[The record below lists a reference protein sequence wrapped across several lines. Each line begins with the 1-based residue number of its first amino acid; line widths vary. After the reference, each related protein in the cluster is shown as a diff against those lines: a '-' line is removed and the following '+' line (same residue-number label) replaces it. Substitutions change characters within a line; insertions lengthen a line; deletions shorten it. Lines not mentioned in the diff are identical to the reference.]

1 MTSSLCITN
10 PDMDFLPQDRP
21 GGSTA
26 VELNTSLTNWDVIK
40 SSSKALALC
49 FLSSLYLQHL
59 GSYWEDSWRL
69 LVFLLVVRVW
79 VWYFSQAASGILS
92 SKSSWPAI
100 YSYED
105 RRSFHSGTQL
115 QMEAIEKSLNLA
127 AVQLHHQTPH
137 AAQLFS
143 LATASSKE
151 LFFPDYASVGCLWR
165 PGQCLLKKERKSEQL
180 LLLFSRELYRE
191 NSV

>member
-1 MTSSLCITN
+1 MHHQ
-10 PDMDFLPQDRP
+10 PWHGLPPTGQTRWLYCCRAEHLFDKLRCYKVIFKSI
-21 GGSTA
+21 STMFSIFS
-26 VELNTSLTNWDVIK
+26 VSPTFRILLRRQL
-40 SSSKALALC
+40 KASC
-49 FLSSLYLQHL
+49 FLVS
-59 GSYWEDSWRL
+59 
-69 LVFLLVVRVW
+69 FRVW
-79 VWYFSQAASGILS
+79 VWYFSQAASGIPS